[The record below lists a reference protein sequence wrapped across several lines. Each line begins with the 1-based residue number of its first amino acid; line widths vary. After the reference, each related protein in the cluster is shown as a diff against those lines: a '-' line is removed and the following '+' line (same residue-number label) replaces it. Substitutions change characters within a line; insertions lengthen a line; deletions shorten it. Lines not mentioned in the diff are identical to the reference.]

1 MTKEKSFVRII
12 GIHQEKGGFM
22 FYSVMQVEGL
32 CDSDPSLIFSL
43 MKEGEWEVIEN
54 ILDNKKI
61 DLNTEDKNRNNIV
74 MGLLKYKQYHLV
86 LKYLD
91 RVDIN
96 HQNMDGDTMMHMLS
110 GINYVNIKEIIE
122 YVLNKKD
129 INLNIKNNLGETILD
144 KAINNHYLYTTMKI
158 LENKNFNCIDIY
170 SFKHL
175 YEEYIKSDS
184 YGKYS
189 KLSNLEIILD
199 NLENKR
205 LLPRMKKLIYLIEHN
220 KEGIK
225 KEFDASKTEKLDHII
240 NHVVMEVIN

>member
-1 MTKEKSFVRII
+1 
-12 GIHQEKGGFM
+12 M
-22 FYSVMQVEGL
+22 FYSVTQVVDL
-32 CDSDPSLIFSL
+32 CDEDPSLIFSL
-43 MKEGEWEVIEN
+43 MKEGEWDVIET
-54 ILDNKKI
+54 ILDNKKV
-61 DLNTEDKNRNNIV
+61 DLNTEDSHCNNVV
-74 MGLLKYKQYHLV
+74 MGLLKYKKYDLV

-91 RVDIN
+91 KVDIN
-96 HQNMDGDTMMHMLS
+96 HQNMDGDTLTHMLS
-110 GINYVNIKEIIE
+110 SINYINIKEILKN
-122 YVLNKKD
+122 VLNKED

-158 LENKNFNCIDIY
+158 LENKNFNSIDVY

-199 NLENKR
+199 NLESKK
-205 LLPRMKKLIYLIEHN
+205 LLPRMKKLVYLIEHN

-225 KEFDASKTEKLDHII
+225 KEFDVSKTEKLDYII
-240 NHVVMEVIN
+240 NHVVMETIH